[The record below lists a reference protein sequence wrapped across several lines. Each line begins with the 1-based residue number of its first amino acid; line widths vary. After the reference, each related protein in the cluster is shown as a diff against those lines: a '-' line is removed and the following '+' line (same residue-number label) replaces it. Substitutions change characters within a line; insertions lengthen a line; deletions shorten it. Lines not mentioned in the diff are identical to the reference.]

1 MKKSTVSIV
10 KTPENPDEKEIDI
23 AVRKAIE
30 LAGGLTDIVPRGGT
44 VLIKPNLV
52 DTQPPETGT
61 TTDPRVCKSIAM
73 MVRETGAKPIIAESS
88 SVGIDTEKA
97 FETTGYAKLRDEG
110 FEVIDLKKEKTIKVA
125 VPRGKSLKEVP
136 LPEIAVE
143 ADAIIS
149 VPRMK
154 THAQTMV
161 TLALKNMKGLLTD
174 TYKRKFH
181 LDFGLYQGV
190 ADLNTV
196 VKPALSVVDGIIAQ
210 EGLGPQSGTP
220 IEMDLIIAG
229 KDPVAVDAVTS
240 VIMGFAPRESGI
252 IDEAAKRGIG
262 TAELEEIEIVGE
274 SIASVQRRFK
284 RAEEGVYDLITIPED
299 FQLLIGEKA
308 CTGCRNC
315 VLSSLVEMKTRGHL
329 EKAGGWTIVA
339 GKIDKFP
346 EGTDRERLM
355 LVGNCTARFRRR
367 GIFVRGCTP
376 NDRDVISAILGT

>member
-10 KTPENPDEKEIDI
+10 KTPENPGEKEIDG

-30 LAGGLTDIVPRGGT
+30 LAGGLTDIVPHGGT

-52 DTQPPETGT
+52 DTQPPDTGT

-73 MVRETGAKPIIAESS
+73 LVREIGAKPIIAESS

-329 EKAGGWTIVA
+329 EKASGWTIVA

-367 GIFVRGCTP
+367 GVFVRGCTP